1 MTWQTRPGG
10 HLWLWILTSSFV
22 AGLFLPGVRR
32 WVHSLALTG
41 QFGASTV
48 AWECLLASP
57 TAHVPLMYQWDTN
70 VDGVSSVFQF
80 VQCFPCHLIRT
91 GTWSSLYNHVFVTDE
106 ESRAWRQPPSC
117 PEWTWVLAYVGGT
130 GAHSAHS
137 DMVTPFLASSFFCLS
152 THLRHIEYL
161 PLLALIRWQRLKM
174 KL

>member
-48 AWECLLASP
+48 TWECLSASP

-70 VDGVSSVFQF
+70 VDGVSSVFP
-80 VQCFPCHLIRT
+80 VRPVFPLPINPHRHLEQSLQSCLCHRWGKQGLETATVLPRMDMSLSICWRN
-91 GTWSSLYNHVFVTDE
+91 WSPLCALWH
-106 ESRAWRQPPSC
+106 
-117 PEWTWVLAYVGGT
+117 G
-130 GAHSAHS
+130 H
-137 DMVTPFLASSFFCLS
+137 PFSG
-152 THLRHIEYL
+152 
-161 PLLALIRWQRLKM
+161 
-174 KL
+174 